1 MSFGPDAKFTG
12 GIVYVLY
19 LQRRYNID
27 DMLVQ
32 SDGKIVVLATDTKAS
47 GSTSI
52 FRFNEDGSVDGKFG
66 NGGRLV
72 PDIAGFKYLRSID
85 LEPSGKIVATGSYE
99 FNANDRTSLLIA
111 RFNSDGTPDLSFNG
125 SGIRIVLETD
135 GRDYM
140 GEICRGDGNSSVTVL
155 VKAGTD
161 YYLRRYKSNGKID
174 PTFGTGGQM
183 NFFPIS
189 AFDVDANGKVAYLR
203 GASCYILQANGTN
216 AGSYNLPADASA
228 TEIMYQDDGRIL
240 LARLK
245 KSSGKSNFWIQR
257 LNPNGGI
264 DPSFGQNGEVYTSFG
279 LTSSITAI
287 TIYNRKIYA
296 AGFVEVSGEYQHG
309 AIAVY
314 DGSGPANKVKP
325 DKKIPVLKP
334 KTKPGFNK
342 QGNSP

>member
-1 MSFGPDAKFTG
+1 
-12 GIVYVLY
+12 
-19 LQRRYNID
+19 
-27 DMLVQ
+27 
-32 SDGKIVVLATDTKAS
+32 
-47 GSTSI
+47 
-52 FRFNEDGSVDGKFG
+52 
-66 NGGRLV
+66 
-72 PDIAGFKYLRSID
+72 
-85 LEPSGKIVATGSYE
+85 
-99 FNANDRTSLLIA
+99 
-111 RFNSDGTPDLSFNG
+111 
-125 SGIRIVLETD
+125 
-135 GRDYM
+135 
-140 GEICRGDGNSSVTVL
+140 
-155 VKAGTD
+155 
-161 YYLRRYKSNGKID
+161 
-174 PTFGTGGQM
+174 M

-296 AGFVEVSGEYQHG
+296 AGFVEVPGEYQHG